1 MPSSLRPVFDHCSR
15 PHVRRALVRAS
26 LTCGLSLALAP
37 GLALDLNLA
46 TEAELDN
53 LAGFGPAFTARVMQ
67 ARAEQPFQSWADFI
81 RRVKGVRQA
90 TATRL
95 SRQGARIQQ
104 APYPAPSPQ
113 PSRD

>member
-1 MPSSLRPVFDHCSR
+1 MLCSRRPLLDACSR
-15 PHVRRALVRAS
+15 PRLRRGLVRTFVACS
-26 LTCGLSLALAP
+26 LSLALAP
-37 GLALDLNLA
+37 GLALDLNQA

-67 ARAEQPFQSWADFI
+67 ARAEQPFQSWADFM

-95 SRQGARIQQ
+95 SRQGVRIQQ